1 MAWRV
6 HTWREI
12 PCQRRSENKIE
23 ARRQYLKELL
33 TQSPGTRYF
42 KAMAFLSDCIHDLR
56 FSLRQ
61 HAKNPVFALVA
72 VLSLAVAIGANT
84 AIFSLLNAVTLRQ
97 LAVPQ
102 ASRLAD
108 ITAQDRQNRG
118 AALSYAQV
126 RALQRSQSVFS
137 SVSGWLLPVLN
148 MEAGGSTSRSAVLVV
163 TPNFYS
169 TYPVKPILGR
179 TLQASD
185 TSVAVISYQC
195 WQQRFGGDAG
205 VLGAT
210 IRVEGQPFT
219 IVGVMPA
226 QFSSPQ
232 IDVSADAAIPVESSP
247 LPALLGQGR
256 FDPKSIPLTV
266 AARLRDGVSLQQAE
280 AQTRVLWPSILRE
293 TQPPGLA
300 PAQAADFFSRRV
312 QVEDGS
318 RGQSFLRSRFTEP
331 LRILLAAVAT
341 LLLLACVNVATL
353 LLARAASRSGEIG
366 IRMAL
371 GAKRSRLMRQL
382 FTESLLLAVAS
393 AAAGVLLALWAG
405 RVLLALMWSSP
416 IQLILS
422 LQPDWRILG
431 FTVAVAFVATIL
443 FGLAPGWMTIQE
455 SLNASLRGNTRS
467 VAGGAS
473 WLRRSL
479 VAAQVAL
486 AVVLL
491 VSAGLLIRTAQTLR
505 TSGLGFQPE
514 HVAALFL
521 SPKPGGYRGANID
534 AYYRDLLAQ
543 VSSLP
548 GVASAA
554 LSSGL
559 PVTDN
564 NSSALVST
572 GVSGAAPGSASSGS
586 APFKAYQQ
594 LVSYGFFNTLGASIA
609 SGREFSARDGV
620 NSPRVVVISQPLA
633 RRLFPNGDALGRTIS
648 VGNDPGRQN
657 LQIVGIA
664 ADARFGSF
672 HRHDPF
678 AVYLPLFQEAKFL
691 GYGILEVRALADPL
705 GIIPSVDAKVR
716 SLNREFAFFTET
728 LPRAIE
734 INLAEERMMASLS
747 AFFGVAALFLAVI
760 GLYGLL
766 TCAVN
771 RRVREFGVRIA
782 LGADSRLILRLVL
795 GEALALLA
803 AGIAVGI
810 PLAWGAGRILS
821 SRLPSL
827 STNGAEA
834 FAVAA
839 GVLAI
844 AGLLAAY
851 VPALRASRVDPVEAL
866 RSE

>member
-1 MAWRV
+1 
-6 HTWREI
+6 
-12 PCQRRSENKIE
+12 
-23 ARRQYLKELL
+23 
-33 TQSPGTRYF
+33 
-42 KAMAFLSDCIHDLR
+42 MAFLDDCVHDVR
-56 FSLRQ
+56 FSMRQ
-61 HAKNPVFALVA
+61 HAKNPVFAMVA
-72 VLSLAVAIGANT
+72 VLSLGVAIGANT
-84 AIFSLLNAVTLRQ
+84 AIFSLLNAITLRQ

-108 ITAQDRQNRG
+108 IAAQDRQNRG
-118 AALSYAQV
+118 VALSYAQV
-126 RALQRSQSVFS
+126 NALRRNQSVFS

-163 TPNFYS
+163 TGNFYS

-185 TSVAVISYQC
+185 TGAAVISYQC
-195 WQQRFGGDAG
+195 WQQRFGGDAAI
-205 VLGAT
+205 LGTT
-210 IRVEGQPFT
+210 IRIEGQPFSV
-219 IVGVMPA
+219 VGVMPA

-232 IDVSADAAIPVESSP
+232 IDVSADAAILVETSP
-247 LPALLGQGR
+247 LASILGQNR
-256 FDPKSIPLTV
+256 FDPKSISLIA
-266 AARLRDGVSLQQAE
+266 AARLRDGVSLEQAE

-293 TQPPGLA
+293 TQPPGLT
-300 PAQAADFFSRRV
+300 PAQTADFLSRRV
-312 QVEDGS
+312 RVEDGA

-353 LLARAASRSGEIG
+353 LLARASARSAEIG

-371 GAKRSRLMRQL
+371 GAKRSRLMQQL

-405 RVLLALMWSSP
+405 RLLLAVMWSSP

-422 LQPDWRILG
+422 LQPDWHILG
-431 FTVAVAFVATIL
+431 FTVAVAFAATIL

-455 SLNASLRGNTRS
+455 SLNASLRGNARS
-467 VAGGAS
+467 VASGGA

-521 SPKPGGYRGANID
+521 SPRPGGYRGANID
-534 AYYRDLLAQ
+534 AYERDLLAQ

-554 LSSGL
+554 LSTGL

-564 NSSALVST
+564 NSSELVST
-572 GVSGAAPGSASSGS
+572 AGASASGS
-586 APFKAYQQ
+586 APLKAYLQF
-594 LVSYGFFNTLGASIA
+594 VSYEFFQTLGAAIA
-609 SGREFSARDGV
+609 SGREFSARDGA
-620 NSPRVVVISQPLA
+620 NSTRVVIISQPLA
-633 RRLFPNGDALGRTIS
+633 QRLFPNGDCLGRTIS
-648 VGNDPGRQN
+648 VGNNPGRQN
-657 LQIVGIA
+657 LQVVGIA

-678 AVYLPLFQEAKFL
+678 AVYLPLFQEPKLL
-691 GYGILEVRALADPL
+691 GYGILEVRAVADPL
-705 GIIPSVDAKVR
+705 GVIPSVDAKVR
-716 SLNREFAFFTET
+716 SLGREFAFFTET

-747 AFFGVAALFLAVI
+747 GFFGVAALFLAVI

-810 PLAWGAGRILS
+810 PLALAAGKILS
-821 SRLPSL
+821 SRLPNL
-827 STNGAEA
+827 IPNGAGA

-844 AGLLAAY
+844 AGLIAAY

-866 RSE
+866 RAE

>member
-1 MAWRV
+1 
-6 HTWREI
+6 
-12 PCQRRSENKIE
+12 
-23 ARRQYLKELL
+23 
-33 TQSPGTRYF
+33 
-42 KAMAFLSDCIHDLR
+42 MAFLDDCFHDLR
-56 FSLRQ
+56 FSMRQ
-61 HAKNPVFALVA
+61 HVKNPVFALVA
-72 VLSLAVAIGANT
+72 VLSLGVAIGANT
-84 AIFSLLNAVTLRQ
+84 AIFSLLNAVALRQ

-102 ASRLAD
+102 ASRLTG

-118 AALSYAQV
+118 VALSYAQV
-126 RALQRSQSVFS
+126 SALQQSQSVFA

-148 MEAGGSTSRSAVLVV
+148 LEAGGSTSRSAVLVV

-185 TSVAVISYQC
+185 TSAAVISYQC
-195 WQQRFGGDAG
+195 WRQRFGGAADI
-205 VLGAT
+205 LGET

-219 IVGVMPA
+219 VVGVMPS

-232 IDVSADAAIPVESSP
+232 IDVSADAAIPVEISP
-247 LPALLGQGR
+247 LAALLGQSR
-256 FDPKSIPLTV
+256 FDPKSISLVV
-266 AARLRDGVSLQQAE
+266 AARLRDGVSLEQAE
-280 AQTRVLWPSILRE
+280 AQTRALWPSILRD

-300 PAQAADFFSRRV
+300 PAQAADFLSRRV
-312 QVEDGS
+312 RVEDGS

-331 LRILLAAVAT
+331 LRILLAAAAT

-353 LLARAASRSGEIG
+353 LLARASSRSAEIG
-366 IRMAL
+366 VRMAL

-382 FTESLLLAVAS
+382 FTESLLLAAAS

-416 IQLILS
+416 INLILS

-431 FTVAVAFVATIL
+431 FTVSVAFAATML

-455 SLNASLRGNTRS
+455 SLNASLRGNARS
-467 VAGGAS
+467 VASGGA

-491 VSAGLLIRTAQTLR
+491 VGAGVLIRTAQTLR
-505 TSGLGFQPE
+505 TASLGFQPE

-534 AYYRDLLAQ
+534 AYERDLLAQ

-559 PVTDN
+559 PVNDN
-564 NSSALVST
+564 NPTDLVST
-572 GVSGAAPGSASSGS
+572 SASGTAPASGASGS
-586 APFKAYQQ
+586 AAVKAYLQ
-594 LVSYGFFNTLGASIA
+594 LVSYGFFNTLGASIV

-620 NSPRVVVISQPLA
+620 NSTRVVVISQPLA
-633 RRLFPNGDALGRTIS
+633 QRLFPRGDGLGRTIS
-648 VGNDPGRQN
+648 VGNNPGRQN

-664 ADARFGSF
+664 AAARFGSF

-678 AVYLPLFQEAKFL
+678 AVYLPLFQEPKFL
-691 GYGILEVRALADPL
+691 GYGILEVRALANPL

-716 SLNREFAFFTET
+716 SLGREFAFFTET

-747 AFFGVAALFLAVI
+747 AFFGAAALFLAVI
-760 GLYGLL
+760 GIYGLL

-782 LGADSRLILRLVL
+782 LGADGRLILRLVL

-803 AGIAVGI
+803 AGLAVGI
-810 PLAWGAGRILS
+810 PLALAAGKVLS

-827 STNGAEA
+827 AANGAEA
-834 FAVAA
+834 FAAAA
-839 GVLAI
+839 GVLAV

-851 VPALRASRVDPVEAL
+851 FPALRASRVDPVEAL
-866 RSE
+866 RAE

>member
-1 MAWRV
+1 
-6 HTWREI
+6 
-12 PCQRRSENKIE
+12 
-23 ARRQYLKELL
+23 
-33 TQSPGTRYF
+33 
-42 KAMAFLSDCIHDLR
+42 MAFLDDCIHDLR
-56 FSLRQ
+56 FSMRQ

-72 VLSLAVAIGANT
+72 VLSLGVAIGANT

-97 LAVPQ
+97 LAVPH
-102 ASRLAD
+102 ASRLAG

-118 AALSYAQV
+118 VALSYAQV
-126 RALQRSQSVFS
+126 SALQRSQSVFA

-185 TSVAVISYQC
+185 TGVAVISYQC

-205 VLGAT
+205 VLGAA

-219 IVGVMPA
+219 VVGVMPA

-232 IDVSADAAIPVESSP
+232 IDVSADAAIPVETSP
-247 LPALLGQGR
+247 LASLLGQSR
-256 FDPKSIPLTV
+256 FDPKSISLVV
-266 AARLRDGVSLQQAE
+266 AARLRDGVSLEQAE

-293 TQPPGLA
+293 TQPAGLA
-300 PAQAADFFSRRV
+300 PAQAADFLSRRV

-353 LLARAASRSGEIG
+353 LLARASSRSGEIG

-405 RVLLALMWSSP
+405 RLLLALMWSSP
-416 IQLILS
+416 INLIIS
-422 LQPDWRILG
+422 LEPDWRILG
-431 FTVAVAFVATIL
+431 FTVAVAFAATML

-455 SLNASLRGNTRS
+455 SLNASLRGNARS
-467 VAGGAS
+467 VASGGA

-479 VAAQVAL
+479 VVAQVGL

-505 TSGLGFQPE
+505 TASLGFQPE

-534 AYYRDLLAQ
+534 AYERDLLAQ

-559 PVTDN
+559 PVNDN
-564 NSSALVST
+564 NPTDLV
-572 GVSGAAPGSASSGS
+572 SSGS
-586 APFKAYQQ
+586 SPAPGYSTSASAPLKAYLQF
-594 LVSYGFFNTLGASIA
+594 VSYDFFKTLGASIA
-609 SGREFSARDGV
+609 SGREFSVRDGV
-620 NSPRVVVISQPLA
+620 DSTRVAVISQPLA
-633 RRLFPNGDALGRTIS
+633 QRLFPRGDGLGRTIS
-648 VGNDPGRQN
+648 VGNNPGRQN

-678 AVYLPLFQEAKFL
+678 AVYLPLFQEPKLL

-705 GIIPSVDAKVR
+705 GVIPSVDGKVR
-716 SLNREFAFFTET
+716 SLGREFAYFTET

-782 LGADSRLILRLVL
+782 LGADGRLILRLVL

-810 PLAWGAGRILS
+810 PLALAAGKILN
-821 SRLPSL
+821 SRLPNL
-827 STNGAEA
+827 AANDAQA
-834 FAVAA
+834 FTVAA
-839 GVLAI
+839 GVLAV

-851 VPALRASRVDPVEAL
+851 VPALRASRVDPVDAL
-866 RSE
+866 RAE

>member
-1 MAWRV
+1 
-6 HTWREI
+6 
-12 PCQRRSENKIE
+12 
-23 ARRQYLKELL
+23 
-33 TQSPGTRYF
+33 
-42 KAMAFLSDCIHDLR
+42 MAFLDDCIHDLR
-56 FSLRQ
+56 FSMRQ

-72 VLSLAVAIGANT
+72 VLSLGVAIGANT

-102 ASRLAD
+102 ASRLAG

-126 RALQRSQSVFS
+126 SALQRSQSVFS

-163 TPNFYS
+163 TANFYS

-185 TSVAVISYQC
+185 TGVAVISYQC
-195 WQQRFGGDAG
+195 WQQRFGGGAG
-205 VLGAT
+205 ILGTT

-232 IDVSADAAIPVESSP
+232 IDVSADAAIPVETSP
-247 LPALLGQGR
+247 LASLLGQSR
-256 FDPKSIPLTV
+256 FDPKSISLV
-266 AARLRDGVSLQQAE
+266 AAARLRDGVSLEQAE

-293 TQPPGLA
+293 TQPPGLT

-353 LLARAASRSGEIG
+353 LLARASSRSGEIG

-371 GAKRSRLMRQL
+371 GAKRSRIMRQL

-405 RVLLALMWSSP
+405 RLLLALMWSSP
-416 IQLILS
+416 IKLVLS
-422 LQPDWRILG
+422 LQPDWHILG

-455 SLNASLRGNTRS
+455 SLNASLRGNARS
-467 VAGGAS
+467 VASGGA

-521 SPKPGGYRGANID
+521 SPRPGGYRGANID
-534 AYYRDLLAQ
+534 AYERDLLAQ

-554 LSSGL
+554 LSTGL

-564 NSSALVST
+564 NSSDLVSASASSAAASSAGGAST
-572 GVSGAAPGSASSGS
+572 AGAASSASGS
-586 APFKAYQQ
+586 APLKAYLQF
-594 LVSYGFFNTLGASIA
+594 VSYDFFKTLGASIA
-609 SGREFSARDGV
+609 SGREFSARDSV
-620 NSPRVVVISQPLA
+620 NSTRVVVISQPLA
-633 RRLFPNGDALGRTIS
+633 QRLFPNGDGLGRIIS
-648 VGNDPGRQN
+648 VGNNPGRQN

-678 AVYLPLFQEAKFL
+678 AVYLPLFQEPKLL
-691 GYGILEVRALADPL
+691 GYGILEVRSLADPL
-705 GIIPSVDAKVR
+705 GIIPSVDAKIR
-716 SLNREFAFFTET
+716 SLNREFAYFTET

-747 AFFGVAALFLAVI
+747 GFFGVAALFLAVI
-760 GLYGLL
+760 GIYGLL

-810 PLAWGAGRILS
+810 PLAGAAGKILS

-827 STNGAEA
+827 TTNGAEA

-839 GVLAI
+839 GALAI
-844 AGLLAAY
+844 AGLIAAY
-851 VPALRASRVDPVEAL
+851 VPALHASRVDPVEAL
-866 RSE
+866 RAE